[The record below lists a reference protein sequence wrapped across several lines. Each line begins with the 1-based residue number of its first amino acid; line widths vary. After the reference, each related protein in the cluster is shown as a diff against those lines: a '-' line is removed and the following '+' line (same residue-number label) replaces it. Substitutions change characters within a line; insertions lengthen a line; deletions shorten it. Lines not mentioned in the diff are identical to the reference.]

1 MREIKF
7 RAWDLVK
14 KKMWI
19 EDKIYGPNT
28 WWDIG
33 PNGFVDVTDE
43 NVCRDSEDF
52 VLQQFT
58 GLKDKNG
65 KEIYEGDIFDCIY
78 KRDGCNHKMVV
89 DWQEDSAR
97 FRIKNFG
104 ECQQPNVSKTMSDLS
119 WVTVIGNKF
128 ENPELLKNGDKRK

>member
-7 RAWDLVK
+7 RAWDKDYK
-14 KKMWI
+14 KIINVDEFDLFLNQIRYWK
-19 EDKIYGPNT
+19 DK
-28 WWDIG
+28 D
-33 PNGFVDVTDE
+33 DE
-43 NVCRDSEDF
+43 PITLNKGDF
-52 VLQQFT
+52 EIMQFT

-78 KRDGCNHKMVV
+78 KRDGCNHKLVV

-104 ECQQPNVSKTMSDLS
+104 ECDQPNVSKTMSDLS